1 MKEVVKHD
9 LFVKC
14 KKKKKTLKK
23 KPSSLFE
30 EPLKISTISE
40 TTAL

>member
-14 KKKKKTLKK
+14 KKKKTLKK
-23 KPSSLFE
+23 KPSSFFE